1 MTEDSADTLN
11 RHTIVQSQDSK
22 AMSGAVHG
30 EELRRPLALSIFS
43 SDLLFCCYHANNC
56 LEINQLRVVTT
67 RCRVTTN
74 GYFFHFLLFF

>member
-30 EELRRPLALSIFS
+30 EELRRPLALPHFIINMIIK
-43 SDLLFCCYHANNC
+43 LL
-56 LEINQLRVVTT
+56 IIIIWT
-67 RCRVTTN
+67 
-74 GYFFHFLLFF
+74 